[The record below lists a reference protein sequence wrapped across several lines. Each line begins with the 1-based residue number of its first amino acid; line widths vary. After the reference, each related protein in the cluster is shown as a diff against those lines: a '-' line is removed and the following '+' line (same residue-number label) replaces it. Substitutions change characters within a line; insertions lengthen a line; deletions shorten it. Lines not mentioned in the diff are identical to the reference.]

1 MSHRDL
7 LLRMVHVANNM
18 QDEGADFRDTVYFP
32 DHAALTLQDLD
43 FLIELLKLALR
54 QESERAVATTSL

>member
-1 MSHRDL
+1 MRDL

-18 QDEGADFRDTVYFP
+18 QDEGADHTDTVYFP
-32 DHAALTLQDLD
+32 DHAALTLEDLD
-43 FLIELLKLALR
+43 YLIDLLKAK